1 MIDARPEVAASDE
14 HVQLEQFKAVMI
26 TLLELISAILT
37 QQALLFSRF
46 ILISI
51 PL

>member
-14 HVQLEQFKAVMI
+14 HVQLEQFKAKVMI

-37 QQALLFSRF
+37 QQAPLFSRF
-46 ILISI
+46 LS
-51 PL
+51 